1 VYETAVF
8 IATDILFSLLPI
20 TFIRHLRRPLRER
33 IAITLLMA
41 LALVASAAGIVK
53 TYLIKNWAHPTDPLY
68 YSADPGMWGFIE
80 MYLGI
85 VAVCAPCLKGLCE
98 SGLKKMGWMGSER
111 KGTRLKRSSSGGVEE
126 GSGSSAELEKGH
138 QRQGMRGEEEVDK
151 RITKEVAFDFYS
163 TREEHGSQWHD
174 DV

>member
-1 VYETAVF
+1 MCETAVF

-33 IAITLLMA
+33 VAIALLMA

-53 TYLIKNWAHPTDPLY
+53 TYLIKDWAHPTDPLY
-68 YSADPGMWGFIE
+68 YSADPGLWGFIE

-85 VAVCAPCLKGLCE
+85 IAVCAPCLKGICE
-98 SGLKKMGWMGSER
+98 SGLKRLGWMGSER
-111 KGTRLKRSSSGGVEE
+111 NGSGLTRSSSGGDEE
-126 GSGSSAELEKGH
+126 GSGSLANLEKAE
-138 QRQGMRGEEEVDK
+138 QRQGLCGEKEVDR

-163 TREEHGSQWHD
+163 TREEHGSQWHE